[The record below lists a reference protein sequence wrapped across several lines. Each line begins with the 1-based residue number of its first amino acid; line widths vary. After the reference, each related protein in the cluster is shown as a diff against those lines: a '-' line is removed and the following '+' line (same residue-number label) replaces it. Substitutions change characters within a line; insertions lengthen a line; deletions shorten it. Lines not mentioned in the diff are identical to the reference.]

1 LKLFLSIILVIC
13 LSSVDLMYAAVPYSP
28 LVSGLT
34 TTNTT
39 SAQEI
44 CGDGSK
50 ETIFADSGD

>member
-1 LKLFLSIILVIC
+1 
-13 LSSVDLMYAAVPYSP
+13 MYAAVPYSP